1 VDLALEGILPVL
13 ATRNLVRIEVIG
25 FQGCVLKFFFF
36 LMYQFLCVLEV
47 RSGYGEAS
55 ARDYGGT

>member
-1 VDLALEGILPVL
+1 M
-13 ATRNLVRIEVIG
+13 RIEV
-25 FQGCVLKFFFF
+25 FLF

>member
-1 VDLALEGILPVL
+1 MP
-13 ATRNLVRIEVIG
+13 IEV
-25 FQGCVLKFFFF
+25 FF

-47 RSGYGEAS
+47 RIRNGEAS